1 MNKKEKFYP
10 ETRFGGYTDIDG
22 TIIFYNRINSLISP
36 TFVVLDVGC
45 GKGGFSSDP
54 VIFRKNLMILKGK
67 VKKVIGI
74 DIDKN
79 AQVNPFID
87 EFRLIE
93 SPTWPIEDNSIDLI
107 VCNFV
112 LEHIENPTEFFSEI
126 QRVLRN
132 GGFLCI
138 RTLNLFGYIALAAK
152 IIPNKYH
159 SKVTTLVQESRKE
172 DEVFPTVY
180 KCNSF
185 SKLKKYLKSSG
196 FDYVVYGYEAEP
208 SYLSFSTIAYFF
220 GVLYQRYAPSFLK
233 NTLLAF
239 GKIHKENS

>member
-79 AQVNPFID
+79 AQINPF
-87 EFRLIE
+87 
-93 SPTWPIEDNSIDLI
+93 
-107 VCNFV
+107 
-112 LEHIENPTEFFSEI
+112 
-126 QRVLRN
+126 
-132 GGFLCI
+132 
-138 RTLNLFGYIALAAK
+138 Y
-152 IIPNKYH
+152 
-159 SKVTTLVQESRKE
+159 
-172 DEVFPTVY
+172 
-180 KCNSF
+180 
-185 SKLKKYLKSSG
+185 
-196 FDYVVYGYEAEP
+196 
-208 SYLSFSTIAYFF
+208 
-220 GVLYQRYAPSFLK
+220 
-233 NTLLAF
+233 
-239 GKIHKENS
+239 